1 MQLHIKIKQD
11 FEGLVDGIVG
21 PIKSLIPGG
30 KKTPAASSNAAGS
43 YQLVPA
49 SSSYEP
55 ESYESPSYQ
64 APSSSYESA
73 SYQAPPS
80 SSYQPVESNYIDPA
94 YEPEVSN
101 RYEAPAEASS
111 AGMFST
117 PYGKPPVSFTIFLAS

>member
-1 MQLHIKIKQD
+1 MQLHIKIKLD

-30 KKTPAASSNAAGS
+30 KKTPAATYNAAGS

-64 APSSSYESA
+64 APSSSYESS
-73 SYQAPPS
+73 SYQAPPA
-80 SSYQPVESNYIDPA
+80 SSYQPVESNYI
-94 YEPEVSN
+94 EPEVSN

-117 PYGKPPVSFTIFLAS
+117 PYGKPPVSCTIFVVS